1 VIRVIDKDG
10 WRKTFRPQKAIIHIG
25 SAPSNDVVLESWR
38 GEGLAPRHLQ
48 LIALP
53 EGYRL
58 VNLGDSD
65 ISLGGADGRVI
76 SPRSVADV
84 GPGDMITVGDFTFA
98 FGEQE
103 SQPVATPAQPPVVER
118 PVSASPVDE
127 PAPPS
132 PPSPPRS
139 VEEPQPDLAEGE
151 EVVEPESQSDVIG
164 LDFLLPQT
172 ELTPGRPLEG
182 TVMVSNR
189 GEQTGVQ
196 FKLRVTGLGSEHYE
210 IGPGPILFPN
220 AEREVPLRLHHPQTS
235 RPPAGPHR
243 VTVHATAPTEYPG
256 ERATAS
262 QTVQIEPFYRHTL
275 RLTIDDEAAL

>member
-1 VIRVIDKDG
+1 MIRVIDKDG
-10 WRKTFRPQKAIIHIG
+10 WRKTFRPQKAIVHIG
-25 SAPSNDVVLESWR
+25 SAPGNDVVLESWR

-84 GPGDMITVGDFTFA
+84 GPGDTITVGDFTFA
-98 FGEQE
+98 FGDREE
-103 SQPVATPAQPPVVER
+103 RPVVAQASAPVVER
-118 PVSASPVDE
+118 PVSAPPADE

-132 PPSPPRS
+132 PPSPPRP
-139 VEEPQPDLAEGE
+139 VEEPQPDLVE
-151 EVVEPESQSDVIG
+151 EEKAGEPESQSDVIG

-172 ELTPGRPLEG
+172 ELTPGRSLEG

-196 FKLRVTGLGSEHYE
+196 FKLRVTGLGDEHYE

-220 AEREVPLRLHHPQTS
+220 AEREVPLRLHHPQSS

-243 VTVHATAPTEYPG
+243 ITVHATAPTEYPG

-262 QTVQIEPFYRHTL
+262 QTVQIAPFYRHTL
-275 RLTIDDEAAL
+275 RLTIDGETEL